1 MKREKCDS
9 EKRDNLKVIE
19 KWWKYDSEQ
28 KDNLKIIEK
37 WWKYDSEQR
46 DNLKVIENDEKMI
59 PNREIG

>member
-9 EKRDNLKVIE
+9 EERDNLKVIE

-59 PNREIG
+59 PNREIS